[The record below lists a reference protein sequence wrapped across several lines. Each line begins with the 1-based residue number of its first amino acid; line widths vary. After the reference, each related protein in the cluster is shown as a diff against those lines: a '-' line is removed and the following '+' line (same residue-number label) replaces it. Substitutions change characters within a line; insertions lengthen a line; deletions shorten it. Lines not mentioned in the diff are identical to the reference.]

1 MTLISRLFP
10 SRLRRSSEPA
20 VPLAED
26 DDRTLHRK
34 DGVRIVQS
42 QSSAGRAQ
50 VKRIDVSEKTERP
63 VSPENRR
70 PPGPTIK
77 PCNTRGISVLLGLSR
92 PSSAPKNKP
101 SPPPPPL
108 SSPSPASFP
117 PPPPPSLLL
126 DFGDIEAP
134 LPASPLSH
142 HSSEPATLSSAVSPF
157 ALAPVP
163 DASLSTAPSSPVLTA
178 SPIAQDDDDH
188 GVERHLEPRS
198 KFSSWSSLASSFALD
213 PTVGGAGALVDN
225 WRWAVHE
232 LGGDDDDDD
241 DGGHAQQQQQRQRAN
256 ELVVARAFD
265 APNLT
270 WSYPELAVAL
280 VGVGVTR
287 QRGRRASTGGVSGGW

>member
-10 SRLRRSSEPA
+10 SRLRRSSELA
-20 VPLAED
+20 VPPAED

-63 VSPENRR
+63 VSPGNRR
-70 PPGPTIK
+70 LPCPTIK
-77 PCNTRGISVLLGLSR
+77 PCSTRGLSVLLGLSG
-92 PSSAPKNKP
+92 PASASKNKP

-108 SSPSPASFP
+108 SSPSPASV
-117 PPPPPSLLL
+117 PPPPSLLL
-126 DFGDIEAP
+126 DLGDIEAP

-157 ALAPVP
+157 ALAPVQ
-163 DASLSTAPSSPVLTA
+163 DSSLSTAPSSPVLTA
-178 SPIAQDDDDH
+178 SPIAQNADDDH
-188 GVERHLEPRS
+188 GVGRHLEPRS

-232 LGGDDDDDD
+232 LGGDDNDN
-241 DGGHAQQQQQRQRAN
+241 GRHAQQQQQRQRAH
-256 ELVVARAFD
+256 ELIVARAFD